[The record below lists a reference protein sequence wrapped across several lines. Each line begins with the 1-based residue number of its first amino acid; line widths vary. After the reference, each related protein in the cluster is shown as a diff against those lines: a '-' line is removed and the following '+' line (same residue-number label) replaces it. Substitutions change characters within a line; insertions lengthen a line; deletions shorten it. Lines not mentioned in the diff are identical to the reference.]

1 MEIRDLV
8 GGVAAVCAPSM
19 TMAAAARFMLD
30 QGVGSLGVLEHG
42 RLIGIL
48 TDRDVLRAL
57 AGEVD
62 PHTARVEEWMT
73 ADPDMVEPDT
83 EVDEAAE
90 WLLATGYRHLPVV
103 ENGRLLGIVSIK
115 DVLWALKGP
124 SEVEGG
130 GR

>member
-19 TMAAAARFMLD
+19 TLAEAARFMLD
-30 QGVGSLGVLEHG
+30 QGVGSLGVLEGG
-42 RLIGIL
+42 RLVGIL
-48 TDRDVLRAL
+48 TDRDVLRSL
-57 AGEVD
+57 AGEAD
-62 PHTARVEEWMT
+62 PHVARVEEWMT
-73 ADPDMVEPDT
+73 VDPDIIEPDT
-83 EVDEAAE
+83 EVAEAAN

-115 DVLWALKGP
+115 DVLWALKEP
-124 SEVEGG
+124 SEGEGG